1 MMMVMGRIAGAFGV
15 KGWVKVQTFTQSVD
29 TLIGFPSWWLKQ
41 AAGWQERK
49 VEEAAVHGRTVIAKL
64 SGVHDRDAA
73 AQLLGY
79 EVAVPRDQL
88 PASRA
93 GEYYWADLI
102 GIGVSNIQGV
112 PLGRVA
118 KLLETGAQQVLLVEG
133 ERERLIPFIESVVVS
148 VDVAG
153 RSLVVDWDADF

>member
-1 MMMVMGRIAGAFGV
+1 MMVMGRIAGAFGV
-15 KGWVKVQTFTQSVD
+15 KGWVKVQTFTQSMD
-29 TLIGFPSWWLKQ
+29 TLTGFPTWWLKQ
-41 AAGWQERK
+41 AASWQETK

-64 SGVHDRDAA
+64 FGVDDRDAA
-73 AQLLGY
+73 AQLRGY

-112 PLGRVA
+112 PLGQVA
-118 KLLETGAQQVLLVEG
+118 KLLDTGAQQVLLVEG

>member
-1 MMMVMGRIAGAFGV
+1 MMVMGRIAGAFGV

-29 TLIGFPSWWLKQ
+29 TLIGFPTWWLKQ

-49 VEEAAVHGRTVIAKL
+49 VQEAAVHGRTVIAKL
-64 SGVHDRDAA
+64 SGVDDRDAA
-73 AQLLGY
+73 AQLRGY

-112 PLGRVA
+112 PLGQVA

>member
-29 TLIGFPSWWLKQ
+29 TLIGFPTWWLKQ

-49 VEEAAVHGRTVIAKL
+49 VQEAAVHGRTVIAKL
-64 SGVHDRDAA
+64 SGVDDRDAA
-73 AQLLGY
+73 AQLRGY

-112 PLGRVA
+112 PLGQVA